1 MKYRWLSLAAL
12 AALIMLFAGCSKPDT
27 PQQVATEFW
36 QAVAAG
42 NASDAVELSTLVDTG
57 SFEGFQG
64 DMLNTLPEF
73 GRVVIEAD
81 QATINTI
88 MATKKAGDEAA
99 ATTRREITTYLL
111 RVDDQWLVDY
121 QRTRE
126 DLIDRSA
133 LSGLKGDISKLRE
146 QFDDAVG
153 RSSEQVSEKLDQL
166 AKDFE
171 TYSEETGKK
180 ADQVMKSLGE
190 SLENLRERLKESIDD
205 AQKERQKSEE
215 PTQESLEQAAI

>member
-1 MKYRWLSLAAL
+1 
-12 AALIMLFAGCSKPDT
+12 
-27 PQQVATEFW
+27 
-36 QAVAAG
+36 
-42 NASDAVELSTLVDTG
+42 
-57 SFEGFQG
+57 
-64 DMLNTLPEF
+64 
-73 GRVVIEAD
+73 
-81 QATINTI
+81 

-99 ATTRREITTYLL
+99 ATTRRDITTYLL

-190 SLENLRERLKESIDD
+190 SLENRRKSVKNPRNQLRNHLSRL
-205 AQKERQKSEE
+205 QFEE
-215 PTQESLEQAAI
+215 AKKTGNLS

>member
-1 MKYRWLSLAAL
+1 
-12 AALIMLFAGCSKPDT
+12 
-27 PQQVATEFW
+27 
-36 QAVAAG
+36 
-42 NASDAVELSTLVDTG
+42 
-57 SFEGFQG
+57 
-64 DMLNTLPEF
+64 
-73 GRVVIEAD
+73 
-81 QATINTI
+81 
-88 MATKKAGDEAA
+88 
-99 ATTRREITTYLL
+99 
-111 RVDDQWLVDY
+111 VDDQWLVDY